1 MALSRE
7 DVLHIAELA
16 DLALTPEEVERFTR
30 DLAAVLQHVAQ
41 LEELDTSGVEL
52 TTHIGIRQMPLRPDQ
67 VRPGLSQEA
76 ALAGAPRVG
85 PGAFAV
91 PKFVDEG

>member
-1 MALSRE
+1 MALTSA
-7 DVLHIAELA
+7 DVQHIADLA
-16 DLALTPEEVERFTR
+16 DLSLTPAEIEQFTR
-30 DLAAVLQHVAQ
+30 ELGAVLEHVTQ
-41 LEELDTSGVEL
+41 LAELDTSQIEL
-52 TTHIGIRQMPLRPDQ
+52 TTHVGVLQMPLRPDV

-76 ALAGAPRVG
+76 ALAEAPRVG

>member
-16 DLALTPEEVERFTR
+16 DLALTPHEIDQLTR
-30 DLAAVLQHVAQ
+30 ELGAVLQHVAQ
-41 LEELDTSGVEL
+41 LEELDTSQVEL
-52 TTHIGIRQMPLRPDQ
+52 TTHIGVAQMPLRADALQ
-67 VRPGLSQEA
+67 PGLEQQV
-76 ALAGAPRVG
+76 ALAEAPRVG

>member
-1 MALSRE
+1 MALSQK

-16 DLALTPEEVERFTR
+16 DLALSPDEIERLTR

-52 TTHIGIRQMPLRPDQ
+52 TMHIGSSQMPLRASTPCLRPTHPRNAKQDQ
-67 VRPGLSQEA
+67 TM
-76 ALAGAPRVG
+76 PRRRNPVEI
-85 PGAFAV
+85 
-91 PKFVDEG
+91 KL

>member
-1 MALSRE
+1 MALTRAE
-7 DVLHIAELA
+7 VQHIADLA
-16 DLALTPEEVERFTR
+16 DLALTPAEVDQLTR
-30 DLAAVLQHVAQ
+30 ELDAVLQHVAQ
-41 LEELDTSGVEL
+41 LQELDTSQIEL
-52 TTHIGIRQMPLRPDQ
+52 TTHVGVLQMPLRADV

-76 ALAGAPRVG
+76 ALAEAPRVG

>member
-1 MALSRE
+1 MALSHA

-16 DLALTPEEVERFTR
+16 DLALTPVEIHQLTR
-30 DLAAVLQHVAQ
+30 ELGAVLEHVTQ
-41 LEELDTSGVEL
+41 LEELDTSNVEL
-52 TTHIGIRQMPLRPDQ
+52 TTHIGVVQMPLRSDI
-67 VRPGLSQEA
+67 VKPGLDQQA

>member
-16 DLALTPEEVERFTR
+16 DLALTPEEVERFTV

-41 LEELDTSGVEL
+41 LEELDTSSVEL

-67 VRPGLSQEA
+67 LRPGLSQES

>member
-1 MALSRE
+1 MALSQN

-16 DLALTPEEVERFTR
+16 DLALSPDEIERLTR

-52 TTHIGIRQMPLRPDQ
+52 TLHIGSAHMPLRPDQ
-67 VRPGLSQEA
+67 LRPGLTQEA

>member
-1 MALSRE
+1 MALSQK

-16 DLALTPEEVERFTR
+16 DLALGPDEIERLTR
-30 DLAAVLQHVAQ
+30 DLAAVLQHVEQ
-41 LEELDTSGVEL
+41 LEEVDTSGVEL
-52 TTHIGIRQMPLRPDQ
+52 TMHIGSARMPLRADQ
-67 VRPGLSQEA
+67 LRPGLSQEA
-76 ALAGAPRVG
+76 ALAAAPRIG

>member
-1 MALSRE
+1 MALSQK

-16 DLALTPEEVERFTR
+16 DLALEPEEVERLTR

-52 TTHIGIRQMPLRPDQ
+52 TLHIGSSQMPLRGDQ
-67 VRPGLSQEA
+67 LRPGLSQEA

-85 PGAFAV
+85 PGTFAV

>member
-16 DLALTPEEVERFTR
+16 DLALTPEEIERFTR
-30 DLAAVLQHVAQ
+30 DLGAVLEHVAQ
-41 LEELDTSGVEL
+41 LAELDTSGVEL
-52 TTHIGIRQMPLRPDQ
+52 TTHIGIRQMPLRRDEL
-67 VRPGLSQEA
+67 RPGLSQEA

-85 PGAFAV
+85 PGAFSV
-91 PKFVDEG
+91 PKFVDDE

>member
-1 MALSRE
+1 MALSQN

-16 DLALTPEEVERFTR
+16 DLALTPEEIERLTR

-52 TTHIGIRQMPLRPDQ
+52 TLHIGSAQMPLRPDQ
-67 VRPGLSQEA
+67 LRPGLSQEA
-76 ALAGAPRVG
+76 ALAGAPRIG

>member
-1 MALSRE
+1 MALSRAE
-7 DVLHIAELA
+7 VQHIADLA
-16 DLALTPEEVERFTR
+16 DLALTPAEVEQFTR
-30 DLAAVLQHVAQ
+30 DLDAVLQHMAQ
-41 LEELDTSGVEL
+41 LQELDTSEVEL
-52 TTHIGIRQMPLRPDQ
+52 TTHLGVLQMPLRPDE

-76 ALAGAPRVG
+76 ALAAAPRVG